1 MTVRWMTLEGE
12 GVHVDSWISPH
23 LQLFSTVPLRSLDRT
38 AARSVGRSIV
48 RSFVRPLDR
57 GSCALVSIPRMGL
70 MGSLCVGSAEK
81 RAGSIRGTGGSWVL
95 SYLWWGVLLV
105 DRRDPLGR
113 REGDPREGL
122 RCSTLSSIFSFSSFA
137 RTSYPLGEPP
147 DLWRVPASHPVCTPE
162 LTVPITILCSRT
174 PSSSRSFPS
183 LGAMNAW

>member
-38 AARSVGRSIV
+38 AARSVDRSIV
-48 RSFVRPLDR
+48 RSSAGW

-70 MGSLCVGSAEK
+70 MGTLCVGSAEK
-81 RAGSIRGTGGSWVL
+81 RAGSIRGTGGSRVL

-122 RCSTLSSIFSFSSFA
+122 RCSTLSSILSFSSFA

-147 DLWRVPASHPVCTPE
+147 DLWRVPASHPVCTSE
-162 LTVPITILCSRT
+162 STVPITILCSRT
-174 PSSSRSFPS
+174 LFSSRSFSS
-183 LGAMNAW
+183 LSAMNAW